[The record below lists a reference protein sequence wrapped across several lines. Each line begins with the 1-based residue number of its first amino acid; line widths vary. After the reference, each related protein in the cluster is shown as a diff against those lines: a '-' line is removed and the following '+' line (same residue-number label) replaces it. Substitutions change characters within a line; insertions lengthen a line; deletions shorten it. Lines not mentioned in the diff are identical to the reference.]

1 MIKGWI
7 SMTKVACLF
16 EEEKIEALNT
26 QLRDLALKMI
36 LAGEDYL
43 KVVEYT
49 GLTREEVLKI
59 QAQAEIAS

>member
-1 MIKGWI
+1 
-7 SMTKVACLF
+7 MTKVACLF